1 MRRNALLKIVAL
13 ILCIILCICPLCACK
28 TADGGKTVYWLLSSS
43 PKNLDPQ
50 TAKDESELQI
60 IKNCFVGL
68 LEKNAEGEIVS
79 AAAESYSVSG
89 DGLKY
94 TFKLNEQNYWCTAQG
109 RSIKKYAPVTAH
121 DFIFAIKRLFTDNP
135 NADVM
140 NILKSIKGA
149 DAVLTGGKISKLGVS
164 APDDYTLVI
173 TLSQK
178 NSALPE
184 AFTSPELFPCNEE
197 FFTSTSGRY
206 GLNRDN
212 LLFNGEFCLSSWG
225 ESSIKLIANDKFSGK
240 KAQVSALLFYQPKS
254 TREHTALL
262 KEGEI
267 DAALLSCEQY
277 DALQSRDNF
286 VIDEYTATVWTMVLN
301 PSHELWQNE
310 DLRRAVILCTDRN
323 AIKDEGH
330 HRSTDL
336 LVDDSAQVFSQNY
349 RELAGYPATKKYDPD
364 TAKALYSAALS
375 SLELSQIYNSEILI
389 ADSSI
394 CKENFAALN
403 QIYQRELS
411 LYFSPTYLSE
421 SALIS
426 RVKSGDFAAALIPL
440 EVSYN
445 TPSCILGYFDE
456 GSPSCLFGVQNEIF
470 KKDFAAAQSAL
481 SAAQSARLFKSAEQA
496 LYDTY
501 SVSPLFFENGYFV
514 SSKATSGYYID
525 AEGSVIFK
533 SVKKK

>member
-1 MRRNALLKIVAL
+1 MRRNALLKITAL
-13 ILCIILCICPLCACK
+13 ILCIILFICPLCACK
-28 TADGGKTVYWLLSSS
+28 TADGGKTVYWLLSTS

-68 LEKNAEGEIVS
+68 LQKNAEGKIVS
-79 AAAESYSVSG
+79 AAAKDYSVSD
-89 DGLKY
+89 DGLEY

-109 RSIKKYAPVTAH
+109 RNIKKHAPVTAH
-121 DFIFAIKRLFTDNP
+121 DFVFAIHRIFTNNP

-149 DAVLTGGKISKLGVS
+149 EAVLAGGKLSKLGVS

-173 TLSQK
+173 AMSQK

-206 GLNRDN
+206 GLNQDN

-225 ESSIKLIANDKFSGK
+225 ESSIKLIANDKFSGE

-254 TREHTALL
+254 TREHITLL

-277 DALQSRDNF
+277 DVLQNRENF
-286 VIDEYTATVWTMVLN
+286 AINEYTATVWTIVLN

-323 AIKDEGH
+323 AIKSGSH
-330 HRSTDL
+330 HRATDL
-336 LVDDSAQVFSQNY
+336 LVDSDAQVFSQSY
-349 RELAGYPATKKYDPD
+349 RELAGYPEVKKYDSEA
-364 TAKALYSAALS
+364 AKTLYSAALS
-375 SLELSQIYNSEILI
+375 NLELSKIYNSEILI
-389 ADSSI
+389 ADSSL

-411 LYFSPTYLSE
+411 LYFSPTYLLE

-440 EVSYN
+440 EVNYN

-456 GSPSCLFGVQNEIF
+456 GSPSCLFSVQNEVF
-470 KKDFAAAQSAL
+470 KNDFAAAQSAL
-481 SAAQSARLFKSAEQA
+481 SAVDSAQLFKSAEQA
-496 LYDTY
+496 LYDTH
-501 SVSPLFFENGYFV
+501 SVCPLFFENGYFV
-514 SSKATSGYYID
+514 SSNSTSGYYVD